1 MKISIVTAVRND
13 VGTVAETLN
22 SVAEQVGADI
32 EHIVIDGASTDGTVD
47 VIRQHASR
55 IAHFV
60 SEPDR
65 GPYDGMNK
73 GLAVATGDVVG
84 FLNGDDAF
92 LSRNVVARISEVLS
106 DDDVDACYANLVY
119 TAQDDLNHVVRWW
132 RSQPYRPGLFLRGW
146 MPAHPTFYVK
156 RRIFEKFGAFDLEF
170 KRQAD
175 FDLALRFMH
184 VHGIRTVFVPEFWV
198 RMRVG
203 GFSNNSYRN
212 ILLGNLEAYWIC
224 RKRGVTVWPWFPI
237 VKMVSRLPQFFERRV
252 HDGQG
257 NRDD

>member
-1 MKISIVTAVRND
+1 MKISIVTAIRND
-13 VGTVAETLN
+13 VDTVAETLN
-22 SVAEQVGADI
+22 SVAEQVDADI
-32 EHIVIDGASTDGTVD
+32 EHILIDGGSTDGTVD
-47 VIRQHASR
+47 VIKRNSTRLAY
-55 IAHFV
+55 FV

-73 GLAVATGDVVG
+73 GIEVATGDAIG

-92 LSRNVVARISEVLS
+92 LSRNVVARISEVLA

-119 TAQDDLNHVVRWW
+119 TAQDDPNRVIRWW

-156 RRIFEKFGAFDLEF
+156 RRIFEKFGGFDLQF

-175 FDLALRFMH
+175 FELALRFMH
-184 VHGIRTVFVPEFWV
+184 VHGIRAVFVPEFWV

-203 GFSNNSYRN
+203 GFSNKGYKN
-212 ILLGNLEAYWIC
+212 ILLGNMESYRIC
-224 RKRGVTVWPWFPI
+224 RKNGVKVWPWFPI
-237 VKMVSRLPQFFERRV
+237 VKMVSRLPQFFE
-252 HDGQG
+252 QSA
-257 NRDD
+257 